1 MTYQNY
7 IKKKKLKTYLNA
19 DGDVKKFI
27 NNLDPNFTNFGEVY
41 FSFINK
47 KKIKSWKM
55 HKLMTMNLCVPY
67 GLVKF
72 VFKLE
77 DKKNFYSVEIGKNNY
92 SLLTVKPGIWF
103 GFQGLHKLN
112 LLCNM
117 SNILHNDNE
126 VMKRNKDYYNY
137 AHWEK

>member
-55 HKLMTMNLCVPY
+55 HSLMTMNLCVPF
-67 GLVKF
+67 GLVRF

-77 DKKNFYSVEIGKNNY
+77 HKKNFYSIDIGINNY
-92 SLLTVKPGIWF
+92 MLLTVKPGIWF
-103 GFQGLHKLN
+103 GFQGLHKEN
-112 LLCNM
+112 LVCNF
-117 SNILHNDNE
+117 SDILHNDKE
-126 VMKRNKDYYNY
+126 VLKRNINYYSY
-137 AHWEK
+137 DLWKK